1 MIDSRSLWT
10 AVLRQAIFDLT
21 GLRLRMKSAYRPG
34 QRAAKATSHP
44 ARYFARLWFLS
55 DNHKPCSFKLTCDH
69 LELDASW
76 LRRRLFEIVDGYPYV
91 ADKIP
96 IQLEALLAEEYDEEE
111 SGPQPPAAVYTRATS

>member
-1 MIDSRSLWT
+1 MIDTRSLWT

-21 GLRLRMKSAYRPG
+21 GLKLHVKSKYRPD
-34 QRAAKATSHP
+34 QSPVEDKPDP